1 MRGIGTMTV
10 TVPVIQM
17 DKVSGERQTQCT
29 RNVWERK
36 EK

>member
-1 MRGIGTMTV
+1 MRGIETMT
-10 TVPVIQM
+10 VIQM